1 MAAVPVINLV
11 IPQGADFTEIFT
23 STETDGSTSNLNGF
37 SGVSKLKKHP
47 SSTSSHT
54 FAVGI
59 TSTSGEVSIAMTAAA
74 TTTIKPGRYFYDV
87 YLTSPSGSI
96 SRLVEGQAEVTAG
109 ITT

>member
-23 STETDGSTSNLNGF
+23 STETDGSTSNLDGF
-37 SGVSKLKKHP
+37 TGVSRLKKHP
-47 SSTSSHT
+47 SSATSHT
-54 FAVGI
+54 FSVGI
-59 TSTSGEVSIAMTAAA
+59 TSTSGEASFAMTAGA
-74 TTTIKPGRYFYDV
+74 TVAIKPGRYYYDV
-87 YLTSPSGSI
+87 YLTSPSGGI